1 MNTAPVVIF
10 VYNRPS
16 HFLQTVEALAANNLA
31 PETDLIIISDG
42 AKKTADEDKVRE
54 IRAAALKITGFR
66 SVDLIAREK
75 NYGLAASII
84 DGVTRIV
91 NEYGRIIVLEDDHI
105 TSPWFLRYMNDALE
119 LYETEERVISI
130 HGYIY
135 PVKEKLPETFFLRG
149 ADCWGWA
156 TWKRGWDLFEKD
168 GEKLLN
174 RLQSEKLTHEFD
186 YHGAANNVRML
197 KRQIAGKNNSWAIR
211 WHASAFL
218 NSKLTLYPGTTL
230 ITNIGA
236 DGSGENTKETDQ
248 LYSPVSQ
255 ERINVG
261 GIPVESSA
269 AAFNAVKNFFLSFGE
284 NKGVVAFRKLKYLV
298 KNFFR

>member
-10 VYNRPS
+10 VYNRPT
-16 HFLQTVEALAANNLA
+16 HFLQIVEALAANNLA
-31 PETDLIIISDG
+31 PETDLIVISDG
-42 AKKTADEDKVRE
+42 AKKPADEDKVRE
-54 IRAAALKITGFR
+54 IRAAALNIKGFR

-135 PVKEKLPETFFLRG
+135 PVKEKLPETFFMRG

-174 RLQSEKLTHEFD
+174 RLQSENLTHEFD
-186 YHGAANNVRML
+186 YLGAANNVRML

-218 NSKLTLYPGTTL
+218 NNKLTLYPGTTL

-248 LYSPVSQ
+248 LYSPVTQ

-261 GIPVESSA
+261 GIPVEASA
-269 AAFNAVKNFFLSFGE
+269 SAFNAVKNFFLNFGE

-298 KNFFR
+298 KNLFR